1 MLFNVIQA
9 AIYISNTVNTI
20 FKIGEGGVRTVR
32 GSSVLGG
39 VQPLAIT
46 SLLVVCQLDQKAAI
60 WIVRAIGP
68 FLGKGRDVE
77 GCNRRT
83 HDQLGVRAE
92 DPLIVRLA
100 RCDAHG
106 GDLQGVFN
114 QSIAVSTRFTC
125 VAIKPSKCS
134 PLPVISVSVT

>member
-39 VQPLAIT
+39 VQPLEIT

-60 WIVRAIGP
+60 GIVRAIGS

-83 HDQLGVRAE
+83 HDQLGVRA
-92 DPLIVRLA
+92 VVYSRLA
-100 RCDAHG
+100 RINGGILDIIGSAVDGQRGINIHG
-106 GDLQGVFN
+106 KNGIFVG
-114 QSIAVSTRFTC
+114 
-125 VAIKPSKCS
+125 
-134 PLPVISVSVT
+134 